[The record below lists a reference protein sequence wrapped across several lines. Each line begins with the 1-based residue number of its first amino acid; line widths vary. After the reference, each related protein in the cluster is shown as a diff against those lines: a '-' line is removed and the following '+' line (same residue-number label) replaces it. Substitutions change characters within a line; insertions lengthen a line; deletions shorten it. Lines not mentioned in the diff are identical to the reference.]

1 MNNWQSNLRMQ
12 AWKTISKEE
21 IKMLKT
27 GYVTTEGDTLYY
39 EIRGQGEPL
48 LMISGGGGD
57 AEFYS
62 YVADILSDE
71 YQIITYDRRG
81 NSRSTRNEPINFEVS
96 REARDAVAVLRAAGH
111 ESAYVFGNNGGAI
124 FALEMARSHPQAI
137 KTVVVHEPPTVRVLP
152 DSKKWQKFFA
162 NVYSMAFK
170 YGEQLAL
177 FKFNLSL
184 SIPFSAFKS
193 VPKGFQERVSKFKNN
208 SYLLMHEMI
217 PAVNYLPDIEKIKQ
231 NGVKVIMAAGSRT
244 LEKGSYYGRTAP
256 ILAEMLGCKMV
267 TFPGH
272 HISYFD
278 LPQEW
283 SATLRKILKEDYYL
297 KL

>member
-1 MNNWQSNLRMQ
+1 MV
-12 AWKTISKEE
+12 
-21 IKMLKT
+21 KT

-39 EIRGQGEPL
+39 EVRGKGEPL
-48 LMISGGGGD
+48 LMISGGQGD
-57 AEFYS
+57 AGFYT

-71 YQIITYDRRG
+71 YQVITYDRRG

-96 REARDAVAVLRAAGH
+96 MEARDAVAVLHAVGH
-111 ESAYVFGNNGGAI
+111 ESAYVFGNSAGAI
-124 FALEMARSHPQAI
+124 YALEMARSQPQAI
-137 KTVVVHEPPTVRVLP
+137 KAVVVHEPPVLRVLP
-152 DSKKWQKFFA
+152 DSKKWLGFFS
-162 NVYSMAFK
+162 NIYRMAFK
-170 YGEQLAL
+170 YGESLA
-177 FKFNLSL
+177 FFRFNCSL

-193 VPKGFQERVSKFKNN
+193 VPKDFQERVSKYKNS

-217 PAVNYLPDIEKIKQ
+217 PGVNYLPDVEKIKE

-256 ILAEMLGCKMV
+256 ILSEMLSCKMI

-278 LPQEW
+278 MPQEW
-283 SATLRKILKEDYYL
+283 AETLRKSLKES
-297 KL
+297 